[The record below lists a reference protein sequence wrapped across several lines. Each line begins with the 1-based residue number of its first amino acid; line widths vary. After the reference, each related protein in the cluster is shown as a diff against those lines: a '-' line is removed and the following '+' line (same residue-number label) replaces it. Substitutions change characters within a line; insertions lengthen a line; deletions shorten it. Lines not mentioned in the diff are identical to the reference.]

1 MNFFAVVNNK
11 IKKENILPINYTLSN
26 NTKDSN
32 KTLKAFLSTFIS
44 DNFFTEVVSCCV
56 YPSDFGVSSVGNN
69 QSIVDYIR
77 SFLVDL
83 EKTIN
88 NLKLSNINHLK
99 NNIKMTRT
107 ILNVREYGSTIL
119 TINNVQN
126 HLPNLD
132 VPQQN
137 ILNNITQNPIPDDK
151 GFSLLLDKIIH
162 NIQIY
167 FEVCEISYGLFE
179 FDSFTEYASSNSV
192 SAYEATKLYKE
203 KVIQL
208 YNDLN
213 KLQSLNKSEDEKD
226 YFIIN
231 SEQSVRDLS
240 ENIVNYIES
249 GYSSFTTGFDLIDNN
264 LDGLESASLY
274 MISAPSN
281 HGKSIFMANIF
292 HQLISGNLQD
302 FEPND
307 AVIFITLEDDIKK
320 LLRRLCSIF
329 GNYDSEIIKRMYLQG
344 NQCMKVDDNNNIK
357 HRFTDIMSGVIKH
370 SIYTKTK
377 NKVQLIV
384 KHCNENVFSAGDLSR
399 FIDTIRV
406 ESGVNIKMVIIDY
419 LDVMAP
425 TMNYSHG
432 DTYLNQGI
440 ITQELR
446 SLTRAHKLPVLTA
459 TQNKRG
465 SENPQYRQ
473 SASDIGDSHLKLRYS
488 DYWIMCRMDTTKDPF
503 DSIVQKYCFSQQH
516 YSGKDQIDPQILKL
530 KDQICED
537 LIPFDSEI
545 VKSKEGGKGTQ
556 RFMLFCKHN
565 LRIYD
570 NIQQYLDNISGL
582 NTNSKKLNDDL
593 DILTDMSVSSVSD
606 DYDEIF
612 GITDQLDQE
621 NQLDIPE
628 PELI

>member
-1 MNFFAVVNNK
+1 V
-11 IKKENILPINYTLSN
+11 PINYTLSN
-26 NTKDSN
+26 STKDSN
-32 KTLKAFLSTFIS
+32 KTIKAFLSNFVSDDFFI
-44 DNFFTEVVSCCV
+44 EVVSCCV

-69 QSIVDYIR
+69 QSIVDYLR

-83 EKTIN
+83 EKTVN
-88 NLKLSNINHLK
+88 NLKVANITHLK

-132 VPQQN
+132 VPQQKLLST
-137 ILNNITQNPIPDDK
+137 IQQNPVSDNK
-151 GFSLLLDKIIH
+151 TFSLLLDKIIH

-167 FEVCEISYGLFE
+167 YEVCSISYGLFE
-179 FDSFTEYASSNSV
+179 FDNFTDYAMSNNV

-213 KLQSLNKSEDEKD
+213 KLQSLNKSENEKD
-226 YFIIN
+226 FFIIN
-231 SEQSVRDLS
+231 SEQSVKELS
-240 ENIVNYIES
+240 ENIVNYIET

-281 HGKSIFMANIF
+281 HGKSIFMANIL
-292 HQLISGNLQD
+292 HQLIRGNLQD
-302 FEPND
+302 FDPND
-307 AVIFITLEDDIKK
+307 GVIFITLEDDIKK

-329 GNYDSEIIKRMYLQG
+329 GNYKSEVIKRMYVQG
-344 NQCMKVDDNNNIK
+344 HQCIKNNNNDNNIK

-377 NKVQLIV
+377 DKVQLIV
-384 KHCNENVFSAGDLSR
+384 KHCNENVFSAGDLSK

-419 LDVMAP
+419 LDVMTP
-425 TMNYSHG
+425 TVHNSGG
-432 DTYLNQGI
+432 DTYLNQGT

-446 SLTRAHKLPVLTA
+446 SLTRIHKLPILTA

-465 SENPQYRQ
+465 SENVQYRQ
-473 SASDIGDSHLKLRYS
+473 STVDIGDSHLKLRYS
-488 DYWIMCRMDTTKDPF
+488 DYWIMNRMDSSKDPF
-503 DSIVQKYCFSQQH
+503 TPIVQKYCFNQNH
-516 YSGKDQIDPQILKL
+516 YTGKDQIDPQILKL

-545 VKSKEGGKGTQ
+545 VKSKDGGKGVQ

-570 NIQQYLDNISGL
+570 NIQQYLDDINTL
-582 NTNSKKLNDDL
+582 NTNSKRLNDDL
-593 DILTDMSVSSVSD
+593 DILTDMSVSSVGD
-606 DYDEIF
+606 DYEDIF
-612 GITDQLDQE
+612 GTDQSTD
-621 NQLDIPE
+621 NVDSPINGDTPE
-628 PELI
+628 ELTQIIQSNINM

>member
-1 MNFFAVVNNK
+1 M
-11 IKKENILPINYTLSN
+11 PINYTLSN
-26 NTKDSN
+26 STKDSN
-32 KTLKAFLSTFIS
+32 KTIKAFLSNFIC
-44 DNFFTEVVSCCV
+44 DDFFIEIVSCCV

-77 SFLVDL
+77 SFLADL
-83 EKTIN
+83 EKTVN
-88 NLKLSNINHLK
+88 NLKVSNINHLK

-119 TINNVQN
+119 TIHNVQN

-137 ILNNITQNPIPDDK
+137 ILAKISQTPISDDK
-151 GFSLLLDKIIH
+151 SFSSSLDKIIR

-167 FEVCEISYGLFE
+167 YEICTISEGLFE
-179 FDSFTEYASSNSV
+179 FDNFTEYATSNNV

-203 KVIQL
+203 KVIHL

-231 SEQSVRDLS
+231 SEQSVKDLS
-240 ENIVNYIES
+240 ENIVSYIEK

-281 HGKSIFMANIF
+281 HGKSIFMANILY
-292 HQLISGNLQD
+292 QLIDGNLQD

-329 GNYDSEIIKRMYLQG
+329 GNYKSEVIKRMYLQG

-446 SLTRAHKLPVLTA
+446 SLTRTHKLPVLTA

-582 NTNSKKLNDDL
+582 YTNSKKLNDDL

-628 PELI
+628 PELV

>member
-1 MNFFAVVNNK
+1 MSIVK
-11 IKKENILPINYTLSN
+11 TTS
-26 NTKDSN
+26 KDSSR
-32 KTLKAFLSTFIS
+32 TVKAFLSTFVS
-44 DNFFTEVVSCCV
+44 DDFFSKIISCCV
-56 YPSDFGVSSVGNN
+56 YPSDFGIASVGNN
-69 QSIVDYIR
+69 QGVVDYIR
-77 SFLVDL
+77 SFLIDL
-83 EKTIN
+83 EKTST
-88 NLKLSNINHLK
+88 NLKIPNIVHLK
-99 NNIKMTRT
+99 HNISMTKT
-107 ILNVREYGSTIL
+107 VLNVREFGSTIL
-119 TINNVQN
+119 TINNIQN
-126 HLPNLD
+126 HLPNLQ

-137 ILNNITQNPIPDDK
+137 LINNIAQDPVSDDK
-151 GFSLLLDKIIH
+151 SFSSLLDKIVS

-167 FEVCEISYGLFE
+167 YEVCAISKGILE
-179 FDSFTEYASSNSV
+179 FDSFTDYAESNNV

-213 KLQSLNKSEDEKD
+213 KLQSLNKSENEKD

-240 ENIVNYIES
+240 ENIVNYIS
-249 GYSSFTTGFDLIDNN
+249 ADYSSFETGFDLIDDN

-292 HQLISGNLQD
+292 HQLIAGNLQD

-329 GNYDSEIIKRMYLQG
+329 GNYKAEVIKKMYVQG
-344 NQCMKVDDNNNIK
+344 NQCLKANRDNNIK
-357 HRFTDIMSGVIKH
+357 NRFTDIMNGVIRQ

-377 NKVQLIV
+377 DKVQLIV
-384 KHCNENVFSAGDLSR
+384 KHCNENTFSAGDLSR

-419 LDVMAP
+419 LDVMSP
-425 TMNYSHG
+425 TMNYTQG
-432 DTYLNQGI
+432 DTYLNQGT

-446 SLTRAHKLPVLTA
+446 SLTRTHKLPILTA
-459 TQNKRG
+459 TQNKRE
-465 SENPQYRQ
+465 SENIQYRQ
-473 SASDIGDSHLKLRYS
+473 NNASIGDSYLKLRYS
-488 DYWIMCRMDTTKDPF
+488 DYWVMCRMDTTKDPF
-503 DSIVQKYCFSQQH
+503 DSIVQKHCFSHHH

-545 VKSKEGGKGTQ
+545 TKSKEGGKGEQ

-570 NIQQYLDNISGL
+570 NIQQYLDDMPHLHS
-582 NTNSKKLNDDL
+582 NSKKLDDDL
-593 DILTDMSVSSVSD
+593 NILTDMSVSSVSD
-606 DYDEIF
+606 DYDDIF
-612 GITDQLDQE
+612 GISENIDMGMNDDNVHFEDHLDVSHLALVQ
-621 NQLDIPE
+621 
-628 PELI
+628 